1 MHVDSRL
8 STQVDVEV
16 TRALGSP
23 SGAKAAPETE
33 SQVAEF
39 IKLCEDVER
48 MLGAHVSDTEFHD
61 IVAYVA
67 RDRGIPMP

>member
-1 MHVDSRL
+1 M
-8 STQVDVEV
+8 
-16 TRALGSP
+16 
-23 SGAKAAPETE
+23 
-33 SQVAEF
+33 AEF